1 MPPSQ
6 IQQQIQAHLSKV
18 NQLEQKALMAER
30 VQEAHTARP
39 QSREY
44 QAAKST
50 SEGLRKDIQRLLISV
65 DGLRSML
72 PAETT
77 AIAA

>member
-6 IQQQIQAHLSKV
+6 IQQQIQAHLTRV

-39 QSREY
+39 DSWEY
-44 QAAKST
+44 KTAKYASQAF
-50 SEGLRKDIQRLLISV
+50 RKDIQRLLISV